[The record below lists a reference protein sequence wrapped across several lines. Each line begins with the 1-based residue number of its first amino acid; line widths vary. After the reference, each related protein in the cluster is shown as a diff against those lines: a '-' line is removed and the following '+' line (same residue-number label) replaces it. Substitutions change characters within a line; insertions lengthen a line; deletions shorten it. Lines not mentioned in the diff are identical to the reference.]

1 MSFEECYSI
10 LNLPPGATKE
20 EIKRAYRKQA
30 KIYHPDV
37 NSSADAQMHFLLIS
51 QAYEMLAKDYYYYP
65 DRIFYQPQ
73 SYYEY
78 RQETRQECAAR
89 FAKIQYEE
97 FKRNNE
103 HFKQSNLYMPFKIF
117 TYLVCLMGAVIAV
130 GFILAPFLM
139 MFENEIIALYMFP
152 VIFIGI
158 AVMSS
163 VFRLTREVRI
173 YF

>member
-1 MSFEECYSI
+1 MSFEECYQI

-30 KIYHPDV
+30 KAYHPDV
-37 NSSADAQMHFLLIS
+37 NSAADAQIQFLLIR
-51 QAYEMLAKDYYYYP
+51 QAYDILGNEYYTY

-73 SYYEY
+73 SYDTE
-78 RQETRQECAAR
+78 RQETRQERAAR
-89 FAKIQYEE
+89 FAKMQYEE

-103 HFKQSNLYMPFKIF
+103 LFKQSVSYMPFKIF

-130 GFILAPFLM
+130 GFMLAPFLM
-139 MFENEIIALYMFP
+139 MFVNEFTALCMFP
-152 VIFIGI
+152 ILFIGI

-163 VFRLTREVRI
+163 VYRLTHEVSR